1 MSTTDNSTAIAK
13 VSVSGLDFS
22 AANPGVWG
30 NNISIAIDTNGI
42 TDQVALIYQEANGI
56 AKADLFNLTV
66 FYKNKAVENFKCVT
80 VKGEANNSIRLDFT
94 LAHESNYIRI
104 TTALPAT
111 TTPPVTPPVTATAP
125 RPQLANGLDSTL
137 LGLNDATDYLGNEQ
151 LRTGLYA
158 LNKVDI
164 FNMLC
169 IPPDSGT
176 DDGATANTLVALN
189 TAAAAFCESKR
200 ALFIAEPLDAWTSKA
215 KQGEW
220 PNIQPT
226 DLGINGDTARFACT
240 YFPKVKMPDPNMKD
254 REAVFSSC
262 GVITGVMAKNDLT
275 RGVWKAP
282 AGQSAG
288 MVGVTGL
295 EVKVNDADN
304 GFLNPVGINC
314 VRDFPVIGPVVWGDR
329 TLRGADL
336 LSDDYKYISVRRLT
350 NYLEISLQRS
360 TQWAVFED
368 NDESLWS
375 QLRLSIGGFMKELA
389 TQGAF
394 YNYKVICDA
403 STTTPDDIAKGIVN
417 VEILF
422 APVKPAEFVVLKFQ
436 QTAATI

>member
-1 MSTTDNSTAIAK
+1 MTMSDYSSATASISA
-13 VSVSGLDFS
+13 SGFTFS

-30 NNISIAIDTNGI
+30 NNISVSLDQNGI
-42 TDQVALIYQEANGI
+42 TDQVASIYQQADGV
-56 AKADLFNLTV
+56 AKNDLFNLTV
-66 FYKNKAVENFKCVT
+66 LDNGKPVETFKCVT
-80 VKGEANNSIRLDFT
+80 VKGGNNSAIRVDQT

-104 TTALPAT
+104 TGNLPKST
-111 TTPPVTPPVTATAP
+111 PSFPKTTPSVINTNTMT
-125 RPQLANGLDSTL
+125 GGKDSPL
-137 LGLNDATDYLGNEQ
+137 LSDSDDYLGEEDI
-151 LRTGLYA
+151 RTGLYA
-158 LNKVDI
+158 LSTVDI

-169 IPPDSGT
+169 IPPDPGT
-176 DDGATANTLVALN
+176 DDGGTADTLMAIN
-189 TAAAAFCESKR
+189 SAAAVFCEKKR
-200 ALFIAEPLDAWTSKA
+200 ALFIAEPLDAWTDKA
-215 KQGEW
+215 KTGQW

-226 DLGINGDTARFACT
+226 DLGINGDTGRYACT
-240 YFPKVKMPDPNMKD
+240 YFPKVKLPDPNMQD
-254 REAVFSSC
+254 RERVFSSC
-262 GVITGVMAKNDLT
+262 GVIAGVMATNDLN

-282 AGQSAG
+282 AGQNAG

-295 EVKVNDADN
+295 EVKVNNDDN
-304 GFLNPVGINC
+304 GFLNPLGINC
-314 VRDFPVIGPVVWGDR
+314 LRDFPVIGPVVWGDR

-350 NYLEISLQRS
+350 NYIEVSLQRG

-375 QLRLSIGGFMKELA
+375 QLRLSIGAFMKELA

-403 STTTPDDIAKGIVN
+403 STTTPDDIAKGVVN

-436 QTAATI
+436 QTVATI